1 MFLYNMHHWNGCQW
15 IVTTNNGVV
24 FNDNNNIVLETF
36 WEMNVNM
43 WIIMEN
49 DGIISSTQFVI
60 IFYVYLF
67 MIHYYVWSNLKINW
81 KTKTFE
87 HTVMFS
93 WFNVFRITILNSIVY
108 IPRIYD
114 NKVTTLMHANTLVD
128 ISIIGCVQQYIFCFA
143 TLSIYVTSPNSSFNE
158 KELFFISLICE

>member
-15 IVTTNNGVV
+15 IVKTNNGVV
-24 FNDNNNIVLETF
+24 FSDCNNIVFETL
-36 WEMNVNM
+36 WERNVNM
-43 WIIMEN
+43 LKIQEKRWYCIIYS
-49 DGIISSTQFVI
+49 IC
-60 IFYVYLF
+60 YYLF
-67 MIHYYVWSNLKINW
+67 MFIYLSFIIIFDLIW

>member
-1 MFLYNMHHWNGCQW
+1 MGWFSV
-15 IVTTNNGVV
+15 IVTTLGYIIGYEYVNNKGVERS
-24 FNDNNNIVLETF
+24 L
-36 WEMNVNM
+36 
-43 WIIMEN
+43 N
-49 DGIISSTQFVI
+49 DGIVSSTQCVI

-158 KELFFISLICE
+158 KELFFISLIYE

>member
-24 FNDNNNIVLETF
+24 FSDCNNIVLETF

-43 WIIMEN
+43 LTIKEWSVL
-49 DGIISSTQFVI
+49 SSTQCVI
-60 IFYVYLF
+60 IFYVYSF

>member
-1 MFLYNMHHWNGCQW
+1 MGEECQY
-15 IVTTNNGVV
+15 VKNPGVKR
-24 FNDNNNIVLETF
+24 
-36 WEMNVNM
+36 WYC
-43 WIIMEN
+43 IIYS
-49 DGIISSTQFVI
+49 IC
-60 IFYVYLF
+60 YYLF
-67 MIHYYVWSNLKINW
+67 MFIYLSFIIIFDLIW

>member
-15 IVTTNNGVV
+15 MVTTNNGVV
-24 FNDNNNIVLETF
+24 FSDCNIHCARK
-36 WEMNVNM
+36 
-43 WIIMEN
+43 IMEDKCQYVN
-49 DGIISSTQFVI
+49 NQGVELDLLLF
-60 IFYVYLF
+60 FYVYLF
-67 MIHYYVWSNLKINW
+67 MIYDYIWSNLIINW

>member
-1 MFLYNMHHWNGCQW
+1 MGEECQY
-15 IVTTNNGVV
+15 VKNPGVERYS
-24 FNDNNNIVLETF
+24 IC
-36 WEMNVNM
+36 
-43 WIIMEN
+43 
-49 DGIISSTQFVI
+49 
-60 IFYVYLF
+60 YYLF
-67 MIHYYVWSNLKINW
+67 MFIYLSFIIIFDLIW

-158 KELFFISLICE
+158 KGLFFISLICE

>member
-1 MFLYNMHHWNGCQW
+1 MGWFSV
-15 IVTTNNGVV
+15 IVTY
-24 FNDNNNIVLETF
+24 IVLERS
-36 WEMNVNM
+36 WKINVNM
-43 WIIMEN
+43 LIIKEW
-49 DGIISSTQFVI
+49 SVHLLLFV
-60 IFYVYLF
+60 YVYLF
-67 MIHYYVWSNLKINW
+67 AIHYYIWYNLKINW

-87 HTVMFS
+87 HTVIFS

>member
-1 MFLYNMHHWNGCQW
+1 MGWFSV
-15 IVTTNNGVV
+15 IVTTLGYIIGYEYVNNKGVERS
-24 FNDNNNIVLETF
+24 L
-36 WEMNVNM
+36 
-43 WIIMEN
+43 N
-49 DGIISSTQFVI
+49 DGIVSSTQCVI

-158 KELFFISLICE
+158 KELFFIFDLWIRM

>member
-43 WIIMEN
+43 LTIKEWSVLLN
-49 DGIISSTQFVI
+49 LLLFV
-60 IFYVYLF
+60 YVYLF
-67 MIHYYVWSNLKINW
+67 AIHYYIWYNLKINW

>member
-1 MFLYNMHHWNGCQW
+1 MGEECQY
-15 IVTTNNGVV
+15 VKNPGVERS
-24 FNDNNNIVLETF
+24 IYS
-36 WEMNVNM
+36 
-43 WIIMEN
+43 IC
-49 DGIISSTQFVI
+49 
-60 IFYVYLF
+60 YYLF
-67 MIHYYVWSNLKINW
+67 MFIYLSFIIIFDLIW

-143 TLSIYVTSPNSSFNE
+143 ALSIYVTSPNSSFNE